1 MWDEE
6 DDGGDDGEIA
16 IRPDP
21 AIVEVG
27 KVLVKVIFDD
37 EAHGSCNSSEHRV
50 PTKHQGNFEV
60 PVFVQTP
67 KVREFSWRGYKKTV
81 ILSSLSVHH
90 LCPRRR
96 MCQRDSEPICKPRF
110 LQGT

>member
-27 KVLVKVIFDD
+27 KVLVKEVTFDHQ
-37 EAHGSCNSSEHRV
+37 AHRSCNHSELRV
-50 PTKHQGNFEV
+50 PTWHHGNFEV
-60 PVFVQTP
+60 PVFV
-67 KVREFSWRGYKKTV
+67 
-81 ILSSLSVHH
+81 H
-90 LCPRRR
+90 
-96 MCQRDSEPICKPRF
+96 QR
-110 LQGT
+110 

>member
-27 KVLVKVIFDD
+27 KVLVKVIFD
-37 EAHGSCNSSEHRV
+37 
-50 PTKHQGNFEV
+50 
-60 PVFVQTP
+60 
-67 KVREFSWRGYKKTV
+67 
-81 ILSSLSVHH
+81 LS
-90 LCPRRR
+90 
-96 MCQRDSEPICKPRF
+96 IKP
-110 LQGT
+110 QYYS